1 MFKRVLVANRGEIAI
16 RVMATCK
23 RLGIP
28 TVGIYTPSDKHC
40 KHVSFAD
47 KSVELS
53 ARESGIGYLDMDAIF
68 DVRAE

>member
-28 TVGIYTPSDKHC
+28 TVGIYTPTDKHC

-53 ARESGIGYLDMDAIF
+53 RM
-68 DVRAE
+68 RAASATSTWMRSSMWPAA